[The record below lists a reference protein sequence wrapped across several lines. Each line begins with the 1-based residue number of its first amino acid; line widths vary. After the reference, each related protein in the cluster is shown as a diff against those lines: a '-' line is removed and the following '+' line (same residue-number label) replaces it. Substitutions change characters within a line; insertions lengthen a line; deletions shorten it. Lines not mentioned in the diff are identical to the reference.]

1 MLWLAVIGN
10 STALTPE
17 LLGLC
22 DHLLPIIEMSSEN
35 LRTVLQLIHAYIL
48 LDAHVKSIYSPYRV
62 SIEYRH

>member
-17 LLGLC
+17 LLALC

-48 LDAHVKSIYSPYRV
+48 LDPHVRFPY
-62 SIEYRH
+62 

>member
-17 LLGLC
+17 LLRLC

-48 LDAHVKSIYSPYRV
+48 LDAHVKSIYIYILY
-62 SIEYRH
+62 IECL

>member
-10 STALTPE
+10 STTLTPE
-17 LLGLC
+17 LLSLC

-48 LDAHVKSIYSPYRV
+48 LDPHVRLRLYACDYD
-62 SIEYRH
+62 